1 MNNILYTVW
10 LSHDIIC
17 YHMMSYLQ
25 KASVISWRGNQL
37 DSLASNI
44 LQNVF
49 NPPCFWSFCYALL
62 LNLCDAKPHTNIQKL
77 DWAHTCHMLVPPH
90 TACSTSRAA
99 TALPALVLASVN
111 LFHHSNR
118 KHPKTW
124 WRRLWSDRALSCF
137 SEVVLEVQS
146 TIPCKTQDFIH
157 EPCSIDVKKWFKN
170 IGGVPQN

>member
-99 TALPALVLASVN
+99 TALPALVLACQFVSS
-111 LFHHSNR
+111 FE
-118 KHPKTW
+118 PKTSKNMVAAPVE
-124 WRRLWSDRALSCF
+124 RPRSF
-137 SEVVLEVQS
+137 M
-146 TIPCKTQDFIH
+146 FIRGRFRG
-157 EPCSIDVKKWFKN
+157 SKRN
-170 IGGVPQN
+170 SL